1 MGQEAFVKKMRV
13 QSVKEIAVITAG
25 WKEIVINNAE
35 VNSTHLKMSGNH
47 GRNEF
52 EGSYDKEQM
61 LRR

>member
-1 MGQEAFVKKMRV
+1 MKKMRV
-13 QSVKEIAVITAG
+13 QSVKEIVVTTAG

-35 VNSTHLKMSGNH
+35 VNSTHLKMSGNR
-47 GRNEF
+47 GWNES